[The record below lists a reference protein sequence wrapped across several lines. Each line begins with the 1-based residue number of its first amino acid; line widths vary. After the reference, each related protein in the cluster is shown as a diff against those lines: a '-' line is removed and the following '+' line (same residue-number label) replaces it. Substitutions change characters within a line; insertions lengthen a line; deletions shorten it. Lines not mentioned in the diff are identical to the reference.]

1 VDRRATSL
9 SIALF
14 PPKGYDEMAFYRKV
28 AAFVE
33 ERETSPL
40 EWFIKH
46 DIYPVQK
53 NLHVSGGIVGRG
65 VVDGMAN
72 FENTS
77 KSQVGLVLALVA
89 LVGFLGS
96 PRQAGISLFLIVLSM
111 LGARGSIA
119 VLSELGFGF
128 RETVFFSL
136 VMANILVQGFSFNL
150 RMFEKWNEAHR
161 RDKLATREKVWKS
174 VGENIR
180 GMLFLVGFMSILNF
194 LILSRTEVRP
204 LFEVA
209 ILSALGIC
217 FSLLP
222 ALFLLPS
229 LHLVLGGVPKHG
241 GRLAFLSRF
250 FNWLAERVVYWAQAV
265 NRKMGQAGSWW
276 AFGLVSVLA
285 GLAITIW
292 ISGRVS
298 VESRE
303 MEYTLG
309 THIERSSNFMME
321 EGRPGFA
328 SMDIVIEA
336 VDGVDYKDPNL
347 VNDAWSFA
355 REIRGEHTGIREV
368 ASVFSALEHLGQ
380 ETWKTDPWRMA
391 RIKNGSELFE
401 TREEVST
408 FYLAY
413 VESGLDPEMR
423 KELYNEKAYRL
434 IATFPANGSVFTGNL
449 LRKTKEIATQHPN
462 LKVSFGGRMALYP
475 TTDEYLRENQL
486 SNFLWGDV
494 LLAGVMALII
504 WIQNS
509 RTGKEYMKPL
519 QAGLCLCLPFTI
531 SSAVIWLLMWVLQI
545 PLDMATAATG
555 ALCLNASLDFSLY
568 MVMAFRQKTM
578 QVGSERAGEEALEEE
593 GRPVFA
599 DALVNL
605 LCFSMLSTSVFLPVS
620 RLGILVSV
628 MLLVSAMAALFLMP
642 AALRFAVGKDGQR
655 GRLVVVR
662 ESA

>member
-1 VDRRATSL
+1 MQQYHEKTATRHKLVVAGSLMLFAVLLWVNTFVQKGGILDDPIRDTTNPAYQEDKHQREVFPDATEPVLFTFEYKQGVDERALREVTDYHHKLERAFPEASVYSIANHPYYKDNGEEMISERYTNPTLAQFQWEGKFSSHYWANEVSADPGVFGVLVDRRATSL

-250 FNWLAERVVYWAQAV
+250 F
-265 NRKMGQAGSWW
+265 
-276 AFGLVSVLA
+276 
-285 GLAITIW
+285 
-292 ISGRVS
+292 
-298 VESRE
+298 
-303 MEYTLG
+303 
-309 THIERSSNFMME
+309 
-321 EGRPGFA
+321 
-328 SMDIVIEA
+328 
-336 VDGVDYKDPNL
+336 
-347 VNDAWSFA
+347 
-355 REIRGEHTGIREV
+355 
-368 ASVFSALEHLGQ
+368 
-380 ETWKTDPWRMA
+380 
-391 RIKNGSELFE
+391 
-401 TREEVST
+401 
-408 FYLAY
+408 
-413 VESGLDPEMR
+413 
-423 KELYNEKAYRL
+423 
-434 IATFPANGSVFTGNL
+434 
-449 LRKTKEIATQHPN
+449 
-462 LKVSFGGRMALYP
+462 
-475 TTDEYLRENQL
+475 
-486 SNFLWGDV
+486 
-494 LLAGVMALII
+494 
-504 WIQNS
+504 
-509 RTGKEYMKPL
+509 
-519 QAGLCLCLPFTI
+519 
-531 SSAVIWLLMWVLQI
+531 
-545 PLDMATAATG
+545 
-555 ALCLNASLDFSLY
+555 
-568 MVMAFRQKTM
+568 
-578 QVGSERAGEEALEEE
+578 
-593 GRPVFA
+593 
-599 DALVNL
+599 
-605 LCFSMLSTSVFLPVS
+605 
-620 RLGILVSV
+620 
-628 MLLVSAMAALFLMP
+628 
-642 AALRFAVGKDGQR
+642 
-655 GRLVVVR
+655 
-662 ESA
+662 